1 MEPTT
6 KEFRT
11 SDLYFA
17 AYLKV
22 AGVEFKGT
30 TKEGNRVF
38 FMFEATEGISDL
50 KTQYFNRFAKVPALT
65 FVDEIRSMKGLT
77 YMETGS

>member
-1 MEPTT
+1 MEATG

-22 AGVEFKGT
+22 AGVGFKGT

-38 FMFEATEGISDL
+38 FMFESTDGIPDL

>member
-1 MEPTT
+1 MDTT
-6 KEFRT
+6 GKEYRT
-11 SDLYFA
+11 SDLYYA

-30 TKEGNRVF
+30 TKEGTRVF
-38 FMFEATEGISDL
+38 FLFENVEGMADL
-50 KTQYFNRFAKVPALT
+50 KKQYFNRYAKVSALT
-65 FVDEIRSMKGLT
+65 YADEIRSMKNLT

>member
-1 MEPTT
+1 METR

-22 AGVEFKGT
+22 AGVEFRGT
-30 TKEGNRVF
+30 TKEGTRVF
-38 FMFEATEGISDL
+38 FLFEPGNGISDL

-77 YMETGS
+77 YMENGN